1 MDYLVG
7 FILGLLFKEIRTF
20 LKNINNYDWE
30 NRNTFKQAYYWSDYD
45 EEWSEEDL
53 PDARSRL
60 PR

>member
-7 FILGLLFKEIRTF
+7 FILGLLFKEISTF
-20 LKNINNYDWE
+20 LKNLNNYDWE

-53 PDARSRL
+53 P
-60 PR
+60 